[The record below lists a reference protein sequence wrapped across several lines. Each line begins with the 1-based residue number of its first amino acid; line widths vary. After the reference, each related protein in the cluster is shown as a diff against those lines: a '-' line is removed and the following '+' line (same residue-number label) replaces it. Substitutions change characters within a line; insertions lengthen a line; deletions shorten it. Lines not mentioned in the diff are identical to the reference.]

1 MLWVQDNALN
11 GPNSSQF
18 ELCCSVDCFLEAT
31 GNKALFRQNKVFI
44 GGPAFR
50 NKGKRIAG
58 CDPRPAP
65 NGQAW
70 CGLMV
75 FGGGHKSACREGQQQ
90 LKPFPI
96 RANRTEICLQP
107 EMDLKRVFFL
117 MQQAAYF
124 IYMPTKPIRTG

>member
-1 MLWVQDNALN
+1 MLWVQENALF
-11 GPNSSQF
+11 GPALLQRG
-18 ELCCSVDCFLEAT
+18 LLLEAT
-31 GNKALFRQNKVFI
+31 ENKALFRQNKVFF

-90 LKPFPI
+90 LEPFPI
-96 RANRTEICLQP
+96 RANRTQTCLQP
-107 EMDLKRVFFL
+107 
-117 MQQAAYF
+117 
-124 IYMPTKPIRTG
+124 